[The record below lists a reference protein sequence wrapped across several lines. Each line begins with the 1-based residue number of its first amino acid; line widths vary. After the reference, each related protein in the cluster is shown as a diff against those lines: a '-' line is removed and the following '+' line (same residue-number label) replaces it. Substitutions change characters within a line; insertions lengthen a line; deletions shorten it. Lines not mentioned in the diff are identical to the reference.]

1 MLWILGVIGA
11 AAVGLY
17 VIGVM
22 SSSAEQKKAPQRLAA
37 AKAALARGHRD
48 VAIGTLAEAFWLPT
62 TDRYPAADAA
72 IAQEVVQIF
81 SGLLREAGIRTD
93 QLLGPLEQA
102 LAPAAEGVPV
112 PPDAKRLAEILKLAK
127 QDPEDLWGA
136 VLGAEVP
143 TLSVDLEDGGGGP
156 APLAEAE
163 TKIVNEIGRAILF
176 KSPSDAIALINERL
190 KDASPAL
197 KASLLNQ
204 RAGCAA
210 LMKDQRA
217 ARDDFLACVQLEP
230 EVAMHHRNLA
240 ETLLRLKDFAG
251 ARAHAERALSLAKTR
266 KEKAAAE
273 FFLSLMPLPA
283 PGLL

>member
-1 MLWILGVIGA
+1 MLWILGVVVA

-17 VIGVM
+17 VIGEM
-22 SSSAEQKKAPQRLAA
+22 SSSVEQRKAPQRLAA

-48 VAIGTLAEAFWLPT
+48 VAIGTLAEAFWVPT

-72 IAQEVVQIF
+72 IAQEVVRLF
-81 SGLLREAGIRTD
+81 SGLLRESGMRTD
-93 QLLGPLEQA
+93 KLLGPLEVA

-112 PPDAKRLAEILKLAK
+112 PPDAPRLAEILRLARK
-127 QDPEDLWGA
+127 DPEDLWGA

-143 TLSVDLEDGGGGP
+143 RLSVDLQDGGPGP
-156 APLAEAE
+156 APLADAE
-163 TKIVNEIGRAILF
+163 SQIVNEVGRAILF
-176 KSPSDAIALINERL
+176 KSPSDAIALINERM
-190 KDASPAL
+190 KDAGASL

-217 ARDDFLACVQLEP
+217 ARDDYLACVELEP
-230 EVAMHHRNLA
+230 AVAMHHRNLA
-240 ETLLRLKDFAG
+240 ETLLRLQDWAA
-251 ARAHAERALSLAKTR
+251 ARAHAERALSLATTS

-273 FFLSLMPLPA
+273 FFLSLLPPA
-283 PGLL
+283 G